1 VVKFL
6 NNADDSDE
14 VPNVD
19 KNQPK
24 YSSYKFTE
32 AEWELLALIEKVLKV
47 AADIQEDFAAEYYPT
62 VWRILPLYEQFIAKW
77 QQYASDPDF
86 VTFWPAI
93 EAAID
98 SLEKYYNKSDNSPV
112 HIVSMCTSC

>member
-32 AEWELLALIEKVLKV
+32 AKWELLALIEKVLKV

-62 VWRILPLYEQFIAKW
+62 VW
-77 QQYASDPDF
+77 
-86 VTFWPAI
+86 
-93 EAAID
+93 
-98 SLEKYYNKSDNSPV
+98 
-112 HIVSMCTSC
+112 